1 MVRAWLPALAV
12 SLAAL
17 PVLAVGGAGG
27 VGCTG
32 KDPYNPGTPLGTY
45 HVIGKLLAN
54 ECGAAGAT
62 DGVPATWEFDVRL
75 SRDRSTLY
83 WVQGGLPVQGQLDA
97 HAHAKLT
104 STGTQKI
111 HDANPKQGIAYC
123 GITRV
128 DALDITMT
136 SDEAFS
142 GTLEYDF
149 SASDGSDCSDQVA
162 SAGGSFAAL
171 PCATRYDLSANRTAL
186 PVQPK
191 H

>member
-1 MVRAWLPALAV
+1 MVRASLPAFAVLAA

-17 PVLAVGGAGG
+17 AVGG

-45 HVIGKLLAN
+45 HVVGKLLAN

-62 DGVPATWEFDVRL
+62 DGAPPATWEFDVRL
-75 SRDRSTLY
+75 SRDRSALY

-97 HAHAKLT
+97 HAHAKMA

-123 GITRV
+123 GITRT
-128 DALDITMT
+128 DALDVTMT
-136 SDEAFS
+136 SDEVFT

-149 SASDGSDCSDQVA
+149 AASDGSDCSDQVA

-171 PCATRYDLSANRTAL
+171 PCATRYDLSGSRTAL